1 MMGTLP
7 MILFVAAMFGCAAF
21 LAMQA
26 GEAIC
31 KRVTPF
37 EDGPKPG
44 NPPALALIAGS
55 ALLGGI
61 LASRGLALPA
71 LGISLLLCS
80 ALVAAWY
87 CDVRCG
93 IVPDAFTLIPLAIV
107 LVVATF
113 AREWSSLVSAAVVFV
128 PFACAALFSRGRGM
142 GWGDVKLAA
151 LGGAVLGLQTAI
163 LAAAAACL
171 IATCVNLIQKRG
183 KAQPIAFAPYL
194 SGAIALGLLFPF
206 AL

>member
-1 MMGTLP
+1 MVFL
-7 MILFVAAMFGCAAF
+7 VAVMFGCAAF

-37 EDGPKPG
+37 EDGPAPG
-44 NPPALALIAGS
+44 KPPAIALLVGS
-55 ALLGGI
+55 TLLGGI
-61 LASRGLALPA
+61 LASRGLDLPGLA
-71 LGISLLLCS
+71 ISALLCV

-93 IVPDAFTLIPLAIV
+93 IVPDTFTLLPLAIV
-107 LVVATF
+107 LAVAAF
-113 AREWSSLVSAAVVFV
+113 SREWSALVSAAVVFA
-128 PFACAALFSRGRGM
+128 PFACAALLSRGRGM

-151 LGGAVLGLQTAI
+151 LGGAVLGVQTAI
-163 LAAAAACL
+163 LAAAAACI
-171 IATCVNLIQKRG
+171 IATTVSALQKRG
-183 KAQPIAFAPYL
+183 KSQPIAFAPYL

>member
-1 MMGTLP
+1 MMSALP
-7 MILFVAAMFGCAAF
+7 MTLFVAAMFGCAAF

-26 GEAIC
+26 GEALC
-31 KRVTPF
+31 KRVVPF

-44 NPPALALIAGS
+44 KPPAI
-55 ALLGGI
+55 ALLVGAALVGGI
-61 LASRGLALPA
+61 MASRGAALPA
-71 LGISLLLCS
+71 LGISGLLCA

-87 CDVRCG
+87 SDVRCG
-93 IVPDAFTLIPLAIV
+93 IVPDAFTLAPLAVV
-107 LVVATF
+107 LAVAVFT
-113 AREWSSLVSAAVVFV
+113 REWSSLVSAAVVFV

-151 LGGAVLGLQTAI
+151 LGGAVLGVQTAI
-163 LAAAAACL
+163 LAAAGACL
-171 IATCVNLIQKRG
+171 VATFVNLIQRRG